1 MIDGDDTA
9 TPVTTPH
16 ITATDWPR
24 ADACADC
31 GQPTQGTIRCDACL
45 SQLWERLKV
54 ADPAWFHGS

>member
-16 ITATDWPR
+16 IAATDWPR

-45 SQLWERLKV
+45 RAYQGTTYPLFAPV
-54 ADPAWFHGS
+54 HG